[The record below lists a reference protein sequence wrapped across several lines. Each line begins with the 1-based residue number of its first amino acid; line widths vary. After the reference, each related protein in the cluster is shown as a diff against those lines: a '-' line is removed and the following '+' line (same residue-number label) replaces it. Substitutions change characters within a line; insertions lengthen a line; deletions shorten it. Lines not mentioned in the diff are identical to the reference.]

1 MAMALILSEIEKVK
15 SLTKF
20 DENGKAVKYKH
31 FDILSWHQCPKHG
44 TQPATYGE
52 VFGEIRDEWNFP
64 YRCMECAKQEAI
76 DNAVAEASVPLRYL
90 NKTLESYERDTNE
103 RKKVFAAVK
112 EYVETMNDSLANGR
126 CLIMV
131 GGVGTGK
138 THLACGLVREVV
150 SSGRAAKFTTVQKL
164 IREVRASWGTKT
176 EQAVIDEFAKLDL
189 LVIDEVGVQAGS
201 ENERNILFDIV
212 NSRYEDMRSTVIITN
227 CDIDGIKA
235 YLGERVV
242 DRLRENG
249 GRLVQFTGK
258 SYRG

>member
-1 MAMALILSEIEKVK
+1 MAMEHILSEIDKVR
-15 SLTKF
+15 SLTTF
-20 DENGKAVKYKH
+20 DEAGKAIKYKR
-31 FDILSWHQCPKHG
+31 FDILSWYQCPKHG
-44 TQPATYGE
+44 LQPATYGE
-52 VFGEIRDEWNFP
+52 VFGNIKDEWSYP
-64 YRCMECAKQEAI
+64 YQCTECAKIEAI
-76 DNAVAEASVPLRYL
+76 DKAVAEASVPLRYL
-90 NKTLESYERDTNE
+90 HKTLDSYEQDTNE
-103 RKKVFAAVK
+103 RKKVFAAVT
-112 EYVETMNDSLANGR
+112 EYVETMDKSLANGR

-138 THLACGLVREVV
+138 THLACGLVREVIT
-150 SSGRAAKFTTVQKL
+150 SGRTAKFTTVQKL

-176 EQAVIDEFAKLDL
+176 EQSVIDDFAKLDL

-201 ENERNILFDIV
+201 ENERNILFDII

-227 CDIDGIKA
+227 CDIDGIKN

-249 GRLVQFTGK
+249 GRLIQFAGK

>member
-1 MAMALILSEIEKVK
+1 
-15 SLTKF
+15 
-20 DENGKAVKYKH
+20 
-31 FDILSWHQCPKHG
+31 
-44 TQPATYGE
+44 
-52 VFGEIRDEWNFP
+52 
-64 YRCMECAKQEAI
+64 
-76 DNAVAEASVPLRYL
+76 
-90 NKTLESYERDTNE
+90 
-103 RKKVFAAVK
+103 
-112 EYVETMNDSLANGR
+112 MNDSLANGR

-150 SSGRAAKFTTVQKL
+150 SSGRTAKFTTVQKL

-189 LVIDEVGVQAGS
+189 LIIDEVGVQAGS